1 LLQGAARELAATLQ
15 DAKRASLGFLHW
27 LQSEAPATATRTGAP
42 ELKLRPD
49 IMGSTDGL
57 SKYPYIREARRIRAL
72 HTIREQDVS
81 AAHQPGSRAAHFD
94 DSIGVGWYPIDIHR
108 AGPEDVGVSC
118 RTKPFQISL
127 GSLIPIRVENLL
139 AAAKNTGTTHI
150 TNGCYR
156 LHPVEWNIGE
166 AAGALAAFA
175 LERRRSP
182 RGVHG
187 DAALRR
193 EFQDMLLRDG
203 VPLAWLIDVGVDHP
217 AFAATQRLF
226 MCTPAAR
233 PADLA
238 FRPQERVSPEDWA
251 AWGGRGP
258 CPPDRAAA
266 ARSLFPESSRR

>member
-1 LLQGAARELAATLQ
+1 M
-15 DAKRASLGFLHW
+15 AS
-27 LQSEAPATATRTGAP
+27 P
-42 ELKLRPD
+42 EPRFYCP
-49 IMGSTDGL
+49 GG
-57 SKYPYIREARRIRAL
+57 EARRIRAL

-81 AAHQPGSRAAHFD
+81 AAHQPGPRAAHFD

-118 RTKPFQISL
+118 RTRPFQISL

-139 AAAKNTGTTHI
+139 AASKNTGTTHI

-175 LERRRSP
+175 LDRRCALRS
-182 RGVHG
+182 VHA
-187 DAALRR
+187 DTALRR
-193 EFQDMLLRDG
+193 TFQDMLLRDG
-203 VPLAWLIDVGVDHP
+203 VPLAWLVDVGVHHP

-226 MCTPAAR
+226 MRAPASR

-238 FRPQERVSPEDWA
+238 FRPQDRVSPEDWA
-251 AWGGRGP
+251 SWGGRGS
-258 CPPDRAAA
+258 CAVDRATA
-266 ARSLFPESSRR
+266 ARRLLPESSPR

>member
-1 LLQGAARELAATLQ
+1 
-15 DAKRASLGFLHW
+15 
-27 LQSEAPATATRTGAP
+27 
-42 ELKLRPD
+42 
-49 IMGSTDGL
+49 M
-57 SKYPYIREARRIRAL
+57 
-72 HTIREQDVS
+72 IREQDVS
-81 AAHQPGSRAAHFD
+81 AAHQPGARAAHFD

-139 AAAKNTGTTHI
+139 AASKNTGTTHI

-175 LERRRSP
+175 LEQRHAPRSIHADSML
-182 RGVHG
+182 RQ
-187 DAALRR
+187 AL
-193 EFQDMLLRDG
+193 QDVLLRDG
-203 VPLAWLIDVGVDHP
+203 VPLAWLADVGVDHP

-226 MCTPAAR
+226 MRVPVAR
-233 PADLA
+233 PAGLA
-238 FRPQERVSPEDWA
+238 FEPKDRLSPEAWT

-266 ARSLFPESSRR
+266 ALRLFPEPTRR